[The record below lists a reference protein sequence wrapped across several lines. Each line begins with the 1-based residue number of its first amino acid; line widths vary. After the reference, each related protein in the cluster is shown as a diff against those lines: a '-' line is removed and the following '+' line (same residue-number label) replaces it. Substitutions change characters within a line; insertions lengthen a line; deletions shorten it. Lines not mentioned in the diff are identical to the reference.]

1 MKGVGVLAA
10 AIFLGVLVCCEA
22 VSGQVPDEITA
33 DDFPRP
39 ASRDL
44 GAENVFVF
52 RKSTKPVYRLRRATP
67 PRSAPGPARPATKTN
82 KAVTVNTKTNASEAW
97 QQVGVTVWKL
107 AEKDPKAKDT
117 ESSRSIVNTSTNKA
131 YGAKRLAANTEF
143 EAGDLVRLS
152 IESPSEGY
160 LYVIDREMR
169 ADGSLGSPVQIF
181 PTAMSRGGDNRVQ
194 KGLLVDIPS
203 QSDRVPYF
211 TLRSRDP
218 NWRGE
223 LLTFILSPVSL
234 PELGR
239 PLKPT
244 PIDAGLMA
252 TLEAKYQK
260 EINEYEQEGTEG
272 KPYTKV
278 ESEAVGS
285 RQLTVEDPFPQTI
298 YRVKGSEKDVM
309 LFNLRLVIKAN

>member
-1 MKGVGVLAA
+1 MRSLLAA
-10 AIFLGVLVCCEA
+10 AIFFGIFICCPA
-22 VSGQVPDEITA
+22 AAAQIPDQITA

-44 GAENVFVF
+44 GAGNVFVF
-52 RKSTKPVYRLRRATP
+52 KKGTKPVYRLRRASQ
-67 PRSAPGPARPATKTN
+67 PRSNSSSTRPAAKTN
-82 KAVTVNTKTNASEAW
+82 KTNPVDTKAIASEAW

-107 AEKDPKAKDT
+107 AEKDPKVKDT
-117 ESSRSIVNTSTNKA
+117 ESSRSIVTSSTGKSYA
-131 YGAKRLAANTEF
+131 AKRLAANTEF
-143 EAGDLVRLS
+143 EAGDPVRLS

-160 LYVIDREMR
+160 LYVIDREML
-169 ADGSLGSPVQIF
+169 ADGTLGPPVQIF

-211 TLRSRDP
+211 TLRSTDP

-223 LLTFILSPVSL
+223 LLTFILSPAIL

-239 PLKPT
+239 PSKPE

-260 EINEYEQEGTEG
+260 EINQYEQEGTEG

-285 RQLTVEDPFPQTI
+285 RQLTIEDPFPQTI
-298 YRVKGSEKDVM
+298 YRVKGSEKDIM
-309 LFNLRLVIKAN
+309 LFNLRLVVKMN